1 VTQATHGVASP
12 RSTAGDKKLERVDAG
27 LIDVAFAGFQHSILT
42 IDRSFSMTTH
52 SATSNYPRSASGEHV
67 TTPADGNRLALHYPA
82 WTGVETAPPPRI
94 ETAALEPAA
103 ALDLLY
109 QGNRRFVAGETIEPH
124 RNMSRLKDIVDRQ
137 TPFAAFLGCADS
149 RVPIEI
155 IFDQGFGDVF
165 VTRIAG
171 NVATSENIGSLEFGT
186 QVLGAKVLFVLGH
199 TNCGAVAATMKR
211 EPVPGQIS
219 SLFQFIRP
227 AVRAV
232 AGDINDVVRE
242 NVRLQARTLAE
253 ASPVLAELI
262 REEKLL
268 VAGGV
273 YDLATGQVTP
283 VDLD

>member
-1 VTQATHGVASP
+1 MYEVPEKSTGRVLARREFLGV
-12 RSTAGDKKLERVDAG
+12 
-27 LIDVAFAGFQHSILT
+27 
-42 IDRSFSMTTH
+42 
-52 SATSNYPRSASGEHV
+52 
-67 TTPADGNRLALHYPA
+67 
-82 WTGVETAPPPRI
+82 GVCG
-94 ETAALEPAA
+94 AA
-103 ALDLLY
+103 ALSVPPALSEDQAAPPQINAAELNPSQALELLY

-124 RNMSRLKDIVDRQ
+124 RNLSRLKEIADRQ

-155 IFDQGFGDVF
+155 IFDQGFGDLF

-186 QVLGAKVLFVLGH
+186 QVLGAKVLYVLGH

-227 AVRAV
+227 AVRSVGSDLDAAV
-232 AGDINDVVRE
+232 AQ
-242 NVRLQARTLAE
+242 NVRLQAQTLAE
-253 ASPVLAELI
+253 ASPVLAERIRCGNLI
-262 REEKLL
+262 

-273 YDLATGQVTP
+273 YDLATGRVTP
-283 VDLD
+283 VSLDGT